1 MLQFLP
7 NYYSSIIRSFI
18 VVLIAGGGSFAQTT
32 ETFITP
38 GNGTWEVPCGVTSI
52 NIELWGGGG
61 AGGGSTSNGSGGG
74 GGGGGCYFTTTH
86 AVVPGSTLSYTVGA
100 GGVGSLGNGTAGG
113 FSAFDG
119 YIAPGGSGGLANAGG
134 FGAGCTPAQNGTNG
148 GASGGNG
155 GPGQNGGAG
164 GAGVINGA
172 GQPGTAPG
180 GGGGGGEKQNP
191 VNYPGGAGGNG
202 QILITYT
209 TSVTVPN
216 AGTDISGS
224 CGPITLSGNTPD
236 AGWTG
241 TWVLVSGEG
250 TIDSPNDPNSGVSG
264 VTPNTC
270 SVFEWQFSQ
279 AGCATFTDP
288 VSVCIPSGCNDEP
301 CTAAPLTVT
310 NVTPGTGCA
319 PTVNL
324 SNSNST
330 FSSGMPEPPCGYVNG
345 PDVWYSVVVPAD
357 GQLQVNATDNNIF
370 DVMVSIYEGTC
381 SDLSA
386 AGCVN
391 GSGSNVFPLTYT
403 GVPGSTIYIRVN
415 EYLGGDSP
423 TGPFGLCVYSA
434 STATVSDILPGD
446 TTVVSCGS
454 TLNFYDPGGQGGTPT
469 TSTLQPPPAG
479 NYTNNTGAQYT
490 ICPSDPSQYVEI
502 NFTQFAIETG
512 FDKVIILAGD
522 TVIAQWTGTQ
532 GAGDIVTSQYPGE
545 CLTVVFQADYIY
557 TAMGWEALVSCTT
570 AVVTPQITNGC
581 EVRNC
586 TEGCGVWI
594 CADGIYDTEAGAGA
608 GIDEI
613 NEVTGGCWGA
623 AGEVATSWFYF
634 TVAADGDLAFE
645 FVPSN
650 SGHNLNFALYGPS
663 TDGVPP
669 CPLITGE
676 SPVRCSFAN
685 IGGAN
690 TGMQAGETDL
700 YEGADGNSF
709 VAPLDVQAGET
720 YALVVDVYQNG
731 QPPTQTQIDFTGAA
745 TLDCAVVP
753 LGVSWLNF
761 SGINQDDQNLLTW
774 ITASET
780 NNDYYTIERSRDGK
794 EWIELGE
801 VDGAGNTNRMI
812 YYSFIDYDPLFPF
825 GYYRLKQTDFDGVY
839 SYSKTITISRE
850 KLDGNFVSKI
860 FPNPAE
866 EYFSFMYN
874 GTNYSSPLVVSVVDN
889 TGKTCYQMTFDQ
901 LQKNGGMSVST
912 DSLSSGVYQILFTQG
927 DRTEIQ
933 KLSII
938 K

>member
-18 VVLIAGGGSFAQTT
+18 VLLISGGWTVAQNFDIATENGNTLSSGSYTCGSSTISGAITADNQDFWVCICPDAGEYAQVFFSSINLFNGGGSNPDDYLYVYDGCGTSGT
-32 ETFITP
+32 VLYNPTPSSGIT
-38 GNGTWEVPCGVTSI
+38 NVTV
-52 NIELWGGGG
+52 
-61 AGGGSTSNGSGGG
+61 T
-74 GGGGGCYFTTTH
+74 
-86 AVVPGSTLSYTVGA
+86 
-100 GGVGSLGNGTAGG
+100 
-113 FSAFDG
+113 
-119 YIAPGGSGGLANAGG
+119 
-134 FGAGCTPAQNGTNG
+134 
-148 GASGGNG
+148 
-155 GPGQNGGAG
+155 
-164 GAGVINGA
+164 
-172 GQPGTAPG
+172 GTAPG
-180 GGGGGGEKQNP
+180 ACITIRIEERGT
-191 VNYPGGAGGNG
+191 YGAGG
-202 QILITYT
+202 TF
-209 TSVTVPN
+209 S
-216 AGTDISGS
+216 
-224 CGPITLSGNTPD
+224 
-236 AGWTG
+236 
-241 TWVLVSGEG
+241 G
-250 TIDSPNDPNSGVSG
+250 TINCVSPP
-264 VTPNTC
+264 
-270 SVFEWQFSQ
+270 
-279 AGCATFTDP
+279 A
-288 VSVCIPSGCNDEP
+288 NDEP
-301 CTAAPLTVT
+301 CGAVPITVT
-310 NVTPGTGCA
+310 TVPPGSYCTPTA
-319 PTVNL
+319 TLSNNL
-324 SNSNST
+324 SSLST
-330 FSSGMPEPPCGYVNG
+330 GMSDPPCGYVNG
-345 PDVWYSVVVPAD
+345 PDVWYSVTVPAD
-357 GQLQVNATDNNIF
+357 GVVLLNGIGSGTF
-370 DVMVSIYEGTC
+370 DPMISVYEGTC
-381 SDLSA
+381 SNLSA
-386 AGCVN
+386 AGCVAPVL
-391 GSGSNVFPLTYT
+391 GSSQGYPLTYAGT
-403 GVPGSTIYIRVN
+403 PGSTIFVRVN
-415 EYLGGDSP
+415 EALGGDSP
-423 TGPFGLCVYSA
+423 TGSFGLCAFSNSNPTTSQV
-434 STATVSDILPGD
+434 LPGD
-446 TTVVSCGS
+446 TTVVACGS
-454 TLNFYDPGGQGGTPT
+454 TLNFYDPGGLGGT
-469 TSTLQPPPAG
+469 TSSTCASPPPAG
-479 NYTNNTGAQYT
+479 NYSNNTGT
-490 ICPSDPSQYVEI
+490 SWVICPSDPNEYVQI
-502 NFTQFAIETG
+502 NFTAFTLEAPSIQGDA
-512 FDKVIILAGD
+512 FDKMVILSGD
-522 TVIAQWTGTQ
+522 TVIAQWTWNDGE
-532 GAGDIVTSQYPGE
+532 GDIVTSQYPGE
-545 CLTVVFQADYIY
+545 CLTVMLQSDYICG
-557 TAMGWEALVSCTT
+557 AEGWEALVSCTT
-570 AVVTPQITNGC
+570 AVVPPQITNGC

-634 TVAADGDLAFE
+634 TVASDGDLAFE

-685 IGGAN
+685 IGGVN

-731 QPPTQTQIDFTGAA
+731 QPPTKTEIDFTGAA
-745 TLDCAVVP
+745 TLDCTVVP

-780 NNDYYTIERSRDGK
+780 NNDYFTIERSKDGK
-794 EWIELGE
+794 EWIELGQ

-866 EYFSFMYN
+866 GYFSFMYN